1 MNQLV
6 NAYHDIRFTAAP
18 SDLSLLAAQALQQA
32 DAESD
37 PDQRFLALS
46 VGWLAYARAHSPEA
60 EALIGPALAAYEATT
75 LPATPEVAL
84 QAAHLMALTIQPQRV
99 RGIVR
104 PVLETDDLDAAMR
117 ARLLSALGVSDAWS
131 GALVP
136 GELALREAREL
147 AAATGQVA
155 LRCEVTGFLSKVECF
170 RGRVEQAIAD
180 RAEAR
185 TLAAELG
192 SEWVASGLLEVGVY
206 IALAT
211 GDAEAHRSNLEMLV
225 GEQRGRESGLVAE
238 YAYEL
243 AHYHALA
250 GDADAARRVMDD
262 VVLVPHWPGA
272 AAFEPWRRW
281 NLALDDPDA
290 WRHLE
295 DAAHDLQ
302 HPVEVFLRAR
312 LRWLLGRYHAV
323 HGRRGASGRLLDL
336 AASGYAA
343 TGAAAFV
350 RAVERDLPGAVVEP
364 LASRGHSQLER
375 LSEAERRVALAVA
388 AGMSNKEAASTLF
401 LSVKTVEFHLGK
413 IFRKAGVR
421 SRTEFIRWVES

>member
-6 NAYHDIRFTAAP
+6 GTYHDIRFTAAP
-18 SDLSLLAAQALQQA
+18 DDLLRLAAQALQQA
-32 DAESD
+32 DAEPD
-37 PDQRFLALS
+37 PDRRFLALS
-46 VGWLAYARAHSPEA
+46 VAGLAYARAHAPEA
-60 EALIGPALAAYEATT
+60 RDVIGHAVAAYEATSGSA
-75 LPATPEVAL
+75 LPEVAL
-84 QAAHLMALTIQPQRV
+84 QAAHLMVVILQPDRV

-104 PVLETDDLDAAMR
+104 PVLESDGLDLVMR
-117 ARLLSALGVSDAWS
+117 ARLLTALGISDAWA
-131 GALVP
+131 GALVA
-136 GELALREAREL
+136 GELALREGREL

-155 LRCEVTGFLSKVECF
+155 LRCEATGFLSKVECF

-180 RAEAR
+180 RAEALA
-185 TLAAELG
+185 LAADLG

-206 IALAT
+206 IALAL
-211 GDAEAHRSNLEMLV
+211 GDLEAHRSTLDMLV
-225 GEQRGRESGLVAE
+225 AETRGRESGLITE
-238 YAYEL
+238 YAFEL
-243 AHYHALA
+243 AHYLALD
-250 GDADAARRVMDD
+250 GEIEAARRVMDD
-262 VVLVPHWPGA
+262 AVLVPHWPGA
-272 AAFEPWRRW
+272 SAWEPWRRW

-290 WRHLE
+290 WRGLE
-295 DAAHDLQ
+295 EAAHGLN

-312 LRWLLGRYHAV
+312 LRWLLGRYHTSN
-323 HGRRGASGRLLDL
+323 GRRGAAGRLLDL

-350 RAVERDLPGAVVEP
+350 RAVEHDLPGAIVAP
-364 LASRGHSQLER
+364 LRSRGHGQLER